1 MVLLSIMEKKSKTYR
16 SIVAKINR
24 HISEHSLLNPDYSK
38 WYVGVTN
45 SPKRRRMEHDA
56 EFGFGIQYYNVF
68 YAFTKKTAS
77 QVEDFFAKKGTS
89 NAASSCGATDNNRW
103 VYVYKEPVF

>member
-68 YAFTKKTAS
+68 YAFTLILGLFSKS
-77 QVEDFFAKKGTS
+77 QINTHV
-89 NAASSCGATDNNRW
+89 SSR
-103 VYVYKEPVF
+103 